1 MKKFAIIIS
10 TTLIILVLIALWFLM
25 GPNVNA
31 TNEKYFYIH
40 TGDKYEDVL
49 ANLKEKKI
57 LSNYFT
63 FDLLSSYT
71 GYKKQVKP
79 GKYEISN
86 GMSVFKLNRILKSGS
101 QHDVRFVINKL
112 RTKQDFAKK
121 IGVNFEADSSEAIRF
136 LMSNDSL
143 APYKL
148 DTNTVMTVIIPNSYL
163 FWWNGSFKK
172 ILDRLKKQ
180 HDYFWE
186 GKRSI
191 KAKSLGYSPEEIYI
205 IASIVEEET
214 TKESDKGLIASVY
227 FNRLKKGM
235 KLEADPTVKYAMR
248 NFELRRILNKH
259 LEFPSPYNTY
269 YKSGLPPGP
278 ICTPSI
284 NTIDAVLN
292 APKTDYLFFVAKP
305 DFKGY
310 SNFASNY
317 EQHLLF
323 ARAYQKALDTLILRK
338 KAKQI
343 EKN

>member
-1 MKKFAIIIS
+1 MKKVIIFISALFVVIAI
-10 TTLIILVLIALWFLM
+10 VCLWMIM

-31 TNEKYFYIH
+31 TKNKYLYIH
-40 TGDKYEDVL
+40 TGDKYEEVF

-57 LSNYFT
+57 LSTYFT
-63 FDLLSSYT
+63 FDLLASYT
-71 GYKKQVKP
+71 GYKKQIKP
-79 GKYEISN
+79 GRYEITN
-86 GMSVFKLNRILKSGS
+86 GMSIFKLVRMLKSGS
-101 QHDVRFVINKL
+101 QREVRFVINKL
-112 RTKQDFAKK
+112 RTKEDFAKK
-121 IGVNFEADSSEAIRF
+121 IGSNFEADSLEAITF

-143 APYKL
+143 APYKI
-148 DTNTVMTVIIPNSYL
+148 DTNTVMTVLIPNSYL

-172 ILDRLKKQ
+172 ILDRLKRQ

-186 GKRSI
+186 GKRTT
-191 KAKSLGYSPEEIYI
+191 KAKQLGFSPEEIYT

-227 FNRLKKGM
+227 INRFKKGM
-235 KLEADPTVKYAMR
+235 KLEACPTVKYAMR
-248 NFELRRILNKH
+248 DFELRRILQGH
-259 LEFPSPYNTY
+259 LNFSSPYNTY
-269 YKSGLPPGP
+269 INSGLPPGP

-284 NTIDAVLN
+284 KTIDAVLN
-292 APKTDYLFFVAKP
+292 SPKTDYLFFSAKS

-317 EQHLLF
+317 QQHLVF
-323 ARAYQKALDTLILRK
+323 ARAYQKALDSMILRK

>member
-1 MKKFAIIIS
+1 MKKIALIIS
-10 TTLIILVLIALWFLM
+10 TTLIVLAIIALWFVM

-31 TNEKYFYIH
+31 SNDKYFYVH
-40 TGDKYEDVL
+40 TNDNYEDVFVH
-49 ANLKEKKI
+49 LKEKKL
-57 LSNYFT
+57 LSSYFT
-63 FDLLSSYT
+63 FDLLASFT

-86 GMSVFKLNRILKSGS
+86 GMSIFNLIRKLKSGR
-101 QHDVRFVINKL
+101 QHEVRFVINKM
-112 RTKQDFAKK
+112 RTKEDFAKK
-121 IGVNFEADSSEAIRF
+121 IGANFEADSVDAIRF

-148 DTNTVMTVIIPNSYL
+148 DTNTVMSVLIPNSYL

-172 ILDRLKKQ
+172 ILDRLKRQ
-180 HDYFWE
+180 HDYFWK
-186 GKRSI
+186 GKRTN
-191 KAKSLGYSPEEIYI
+191 KAKSLGYSPEEIYT

-248 NFELRRILNKH
+248 DFELRRILHGH
-259 LEFPSPYNTY
+259 LDFPSRYNTY
-269 YKSGLPPGP
+269 YKTGLPPGP

-292 APKTDYLFFVAKP
+292 APKTDYIFFVAKP
-305 DFKGY
+305 DFNGY

-317 EQHLLF
+317 QQHLVF
-323 ARAYQKALDTLILRK
+323 ARAYQKVLDTLILRK
-338 KAKQI
+338 KAKS
-343 EKN
+343 N